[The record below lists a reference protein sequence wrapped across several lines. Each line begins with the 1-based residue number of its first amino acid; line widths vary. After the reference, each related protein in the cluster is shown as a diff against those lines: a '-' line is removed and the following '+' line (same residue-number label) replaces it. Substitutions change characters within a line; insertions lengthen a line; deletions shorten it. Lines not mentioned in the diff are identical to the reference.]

1 MTNFN
6 LDNLSE
12 IIDEVLTE
20 FCVTYPIPNFDNKEQ
35 LEYLRSVLEQF
46 GAATLTDEQLMEAIS
61 LAPKKFTLEAPKKD
75 GTDPKLAAILKKK
88 VKNSDTGR
96 DVTVAS
102 ALNYKDQKGSGAR
115 SAYHA
120 AVGMLKGAGYSEKN
134 VDMVDDPNPEEP
146 QYYTKSKI
154 QQKPANKPANKPIEK
169 PQSQVSQ
176 SDNSNIKAPKSF
188 KDAFMATTK
197 QKGDKKELELQK
209 KIQGAFKAIDK
220 TAAKAKGKANV
231 ISLETA
237 EGSGKFIDIPTKE
250 IKSAIKNLM
259 NGNTLNA
266 TEKKILKITTKI
278 VTNPENGDVK
288 LYFAQKI
295 AGRHPQQGYQSVELA
310 LKNVEMGD
318 ALRAYALKNG
328 LNVGK
333 SSEGAVGKKV
343 LTPLKM
349 ATSINPKKPV
359 EKVKIEKNKEGIT
372 VAGVQVKYKKEPN
385 EAKLVE
391 YFTKKG
397 FNPKEAAQKANTML
411 KQIKSW
417 NGKIDDIFNAGK
429 ETNGIIDF
437 NNFGSVNSPEERKNV
452 RNNLVKGIK
461 LSFLEELSKYQ
472 KTFGTEDLANK
483 PENKAVFTTLDKLV
497 KINQSADL
505 EKDENARN
513 EYKKELDNLILNL
526 ANSADFK
533 DAVADFTEIKAGLQF
548 LAEGKKVLFPALEN
562 FQTADIIIIPD
573 DKDWKESGAKSYEE
587 YLANNFQLL
596 NVSLEYVGG
605 LSVKYKGGGGS
616 ANYNKILMTVYNNP
630 ETQKRLLGMQHMYAL
645 AYNGDQQNMSKKEVD
660 AAEKEMDAFFKWAIS
675 SKLITK
681 EEVTK
686 IKSIGIQQAAN
697 TIKANA
703 EAGNCGGKENQ
714 KQLHRAVGLHHIM
727 MHATA
732 VVNNKDMSYTRYGN
746 FNEKLGIKG
755 GKASSVQDD
764 VADGVIKPC
773 YMSPHHN
780 PGFNKIDKDGCIG
793 MTPTNQ
799 NPSHIKSEMPDL
811 VKNFKDE

>member
-1 MTNFN
+1 MMNFN
-6 LDNLSE
+6 LENLSE
-12 IIDEVLTE
+12 IIDDVLRE

-35 LEYLRSVLEQF
+35 LEHLRSVLEQF
-46 GAATLTDEQLMEAIS
+46 GADTLTDEQLMEAIN
-61 LAPKKFTLEAPKKD
+61 LAPKKFTLEAPKRMGAVSKTTQNKNSAADQAHKLNLIGKGGISYGPKGNDLITHINKD
-75 GTDPKLAAILKKK
+75 GKLVKVEPRQRGKDGKTATAAPQKK
-88 VKNSDTGR
+88 VT
-96 DVTVAS
+96 T
-102 ALNYKDQKGSGAR
+102 
-115 SAYHA
+115 
-120 AVGMLKGAGYSEKN
+120 
-134 VDMVDDPNPEEP
+134 
-146 QYYTKSKI
+146 TKT
-154 QQKPANKPANKPIEK
+154 QKPVAKPAAKPIAK
-169 PQSQVSQ
+169 PQSIQPTP

-197 QKGDKKELELQK
+197 QKGDKKEIELQK
-209 KIQGAFKAIDK
+209 KIQNAFKAIDK
-220 TAAKAKGKANV
+220 TASKAKGKANV

-237 EGSGKFIDIPTKE
+237 EGSGKFIDIPVKE
-250 IKSAIKNLM
+250 IKIAIKNLM
-259 NGNTLNA
+259 NGNPLSA
-266 TEKKILKITTKI
+266 TDKKILKVTTKI

-318 ALRAYALKNG
+318 ALRAYALKNK

-349 ATSINPKKPV
+349 ATSINPKQPV
-359 EKVKIEKNKEGIT
+359 EKIKIEKNKEGIT
-372 VAGVQVKYKKEPN
+372 VAGVPVKYKKEPN

-391 YFTKKG
+391 YFGKKG
-397 FNPKEAAQKANTML
+397 FNPKEAAQKANIML
-411 KQIKSW
+411 KQIKAW

-437 NNFGSVNSPEERKNV
+437 NNFGDVNSPEERKKV
-452 RNNLVKGIK
+452 RTNLAKGIK
-461 LSFLEELSKYQ
+461 LSFLEELKKYQ
-472 KTFGTEDLANK
+472 QTFGTEDLANK
-483 PENKAVFTTLDKLV
+483 PENKEVFNTLDKLV
-497 KINQSADL
+497 KINQNADL
-505 EKDENARN
+505 EKDEKARN

-630 ETQKRLLGMQHMYAL
+630 ETQKRLLGIQHMYAL
-645 AYNGDQQNMSKKEVD
+645 AYNGDQQNMNKKEVD
-660 AAEKEMDAFFKWAIS
+660 AAEKEIDDFFKWAIS
-675 SKLITK
+675 SKLISK
-681 EEVTK
+681 EEATK
-686 IKSIGIQQAAN
+686 IKAIGIQQAAN
-697 TIKANA
+697 TIKANT

-732 VVNNKDMSYTRYGN
+732 VINNKDMSYTRYGN

-799 NPSHIKSEMPDL
+799 NPSHIKSELPDL
-811 VKNFKDE
+811 VKNFKDEA